1 MQWKKK
7 DSIGPKANWA
17 NRFLMTKI
25 GPTNQPTQM
34 LPEINISQQK
44 NQEPQEIFAN

>member
-1 MQWKKK
+1 MEKK
-7 DSIGPKANWA
+7 GQHWA
-17 NRFLMTKI
+17 KGQLGQQIFNDKNR
-25 GPTNQPTQM
+25 TNQPTQM